1 MRKYSE
7 FQANYPSDL
16 KNFRKNATYFDR
28 QKFPAAM
35 MKANGKSGKQKR
47 AVRKSAQ
54 NSNGLKCDF
63 DLEQARE
70 FPVELPRRAS
80 DRGRLRRSHVGRRH
94 LRGDCRAQTTRS
106 AFRSFPTIA
115 TEL

>member
-70 FPVELPRRAS
+70 LLVELPRRAD
-80 DRGRLRRSHVGRRH
+80 DRGRLCRPAVDRRH
-94 LRGDCRAQTTRS
+94 LWGDCRAQTARS
-106 AFRSFPTIA
+106 AFRSRPTIT